1 MWHNVFT
8 WGDCPCKGY
17 SSLYMYMYMYLQWH
31 YYNIYSLAALR
42 DELELV
48 VSDKGLDPDERDAAL
63 SICLI
68 SGAENGGINPFTI
81 RAIYHDHC
89 YTQLP
94 TPPPSPIHE
103 QR

>member
-1 MWHNVFT
+1 MELLHCDDACV
-8 WGDCPCKGY
+8 Y
-17 SSLYMYMYMYLQWH
+17 SV
-31 YYNIYSLAALR
+31 AALR
-42 DELELV
+42 NELELV
-48 VSDKGLDPDERDAAL
+48 VSDQGLDPDERDAAL

-68 SGAENGGINPFTI
+68 SGAENGGIDPFTI

-94 TPPPSPIHE
+94 TPPPSPIPE